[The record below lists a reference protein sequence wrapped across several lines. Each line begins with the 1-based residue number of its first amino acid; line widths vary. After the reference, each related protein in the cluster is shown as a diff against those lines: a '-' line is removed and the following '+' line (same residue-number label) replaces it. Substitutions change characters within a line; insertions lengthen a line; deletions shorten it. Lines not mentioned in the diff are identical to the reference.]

1 LHAHHIGYRT
11 GDEDP
16 VTEVVAEERELR
28 RLAGTH
34 AGTPGALLPVLHAI
48 QERFGHIPAPA
59 IAVVAD
65 VLNLSRAD
73 VHGVVSFYHDFR
85 ARPPGRHV
93 VKLCRAEA
101 CQAVG
106 ARALERHAAAAL
118 GVGFGETTADGA
130 ITLEPVYC
138 LGNCAAGPS
147 MMIDG
152 EPVGRVDAVAFDAAV
167 AALRTP

>member
-1 LHAHHIGYRT
+1 MGVGSLEEIRLLAQAHADR
-11 GDEDP
+11 
-16 VTEVVAEERELR
+16 
-28 RLAGTH
+28 
-34 AGTPGALLPVLHAI
+34 PGALLPVLRAI
-48 QERFGHIPAPA
+48 QDRLGHVPAHA
-59 IAVVAD
+59 VAVVAD
-65 VLNLSRAD
+65 VLNISRAD

-85 ARPPGRHV
+85 DAPPGRHI

-106 ARALERHAAAAL
+106 ARALERHAKAAL
-118 GVGFGETTADGA
+118 AIGFGETTADGA

-152 EPVGRVDAVAFDAAV
+152 EPIGRVDAAAFDAAV
-167 AALRTP
+167 AALRVP

>member
-1 LHAHHIGYRT
+1 MG
-11 GDEDP
+11 E
-16 VTEVVAEERELR
+16 VTDLEIRA
-28 RLAGTH
+28 LARGH
-34 AGTPGALLPVLHAI
+34 AGEAGALLPVLHAI
-48 QERFGHIPAPA
+48 QARFGHVPAGAVA
-59 IAVVAD
+59 IVAD

-73 VHGVVSFYHDFR
+73 VHGVVTFYHDFR
-85 ARPPGRHV
+85 AAPPGRHV

-106 ARALERHAAAAL
+106 ARTLERHAKAAL
-118 GVGFGETTADGA
+118 AVGFGETTADGA

-152 EPVGRVDAVAFDAAV
+152 EPLGRVDAAAFDAAV
-167 AALRTP
+167 AELRAP

>member
-1 LHAHHIGYRT
+1 MREPA
-11 GDEDP
+11 DMEDIR
-16 VTEVVAEERELR
+16 A
-28 RLAGTH
+28 LAR
-34 AGTPGALLPVLHAI
+34 ARAALPGALLPVLHAI
-48 QERFGHIPAPA
+48 QERFGHVPGVAVA
-59 IAVVAD
+59 IVAD

-85 ARPPGRHV
+85 DAKPGRHV

-106 ARALERHAAAAL
+106 ARGLERHATATL
-118 GVGFGETTADGA
+118 GVRFGETTADGA

-147 MMIDG
+147 MMVDG
-152 EPVGRVDAVAFDAAV
+152 EPVGRVDAATFDATV
-167 AALRTP
+167 ATLRAP

>member
-1 LHAHHIGYRT
+1 V
-11 GDEDP
+11 
-16 VTEVVAEERELR
+16 VTEVAADERELR
-28 RLAGTH
+28 RLASVH
-34 AGTPGALLPVLHAI
+34 AGKPGALLPILHAI
-48 QERFGHIPAPA
+48 QERFGHVPPQAV
-59 IAVVAD
+59 AVVAD

-85 ARPPGRHV
+85 AAPPGRHV

-106 ARALERHAAAAL
+106 ARGLERHATAAL
-118 GVGFGETTADGA
+118 GVAFGETTADGA

-147 MMIDG
+147 MMVDG
-152 EPVGRVDAVAFDAAV
+152 EPIGRVDEAAFDAAV
-167 AALRTP
+167 AALRAP

>member
-1 LHAHHIGYRT
+1 V
-11 GDEDP
+11 
-16 VTEVVAEERELR
+16 VTEAAADESQLR
-28 RLAGTH
+28 RLATAH
-34 AGTPGALLPVLHAI
+34 AGKPGALLPVLHAV
-48 QERFGHIPAPA
+48 QERFGYIPKQAV
-59 IAVVAD
+59 AVVAD

-85 ARPPGRHV
+85 SARPGRHV

-106 ARALERHAAAAL
+106 ARALERHATATL

-130 ITLEPVYC
+130 ITFEPVYC

-147 MMIDG
+147 MMVDG
-152 EPVGRVDAVAFDAAV
+152 EPVGRVDAAAFDAAV
-167 AALRTP
+167 AALRAP

>member
-1 LHAHHIGYRT
+1 MGEPA
-11 GDEDP
+11 DMEDIR
-16 VTEVVAEERELR
+16 A
-28 RLAGTH
+28 LARARATM
-34 AGTPGALLPVLHAI
+34 PGALLPVLHAI
-48 QERFGHIPAPA
+48 QERFGHVPGAAVA
-59 IAVVAD
+59 IVAD

-85 ARPPGRHV
+85 DAQPGRHV

-106 ARALERHAAAAL
+106 ARGLERHATATL
-118 GVGFGETTADGA
+118 GVRFGETTADGA

-147 MMIDG
+147 MMVDG
-152 EPVGRVDAVAFDAAV
+152 EPVGRVDAATFDAAV
-167 AALRTP
+167 ATLRTP